1 MTSDDARV
9 LLRRLLHAVAPEV
22 DLDEIDPA
30 EPLQE
35 AAELDS
41 MDFLN
46 LVTALYDE
54 TGIDVPERDY
64 PFIATIDGFVVYVT
78 AASAKSHAV
87 SHEVNAAAST
97 RLDPWDHEIVH
108 TKEECR
114 EGKGR
119 RQDRRQGPPAR

>member
-1 MTSDDARV
+1 MTSDDARD
-9 LLRRLLHAVAPEV
+9 LLRRLLHGVAPEV

-46 LVTALYDE
+46 LVIALYDE

-64 PFIATIDGFVVYVT
+64 PLIAAINGFVAYVT
-78 AASAKSHAV
+78 AASAKES
-87 SHEVNAAAST
+87 
-97 RLDPWDHEIVH
+97 
-108 TKEECR
+108 
-114 EGKGR
+114 R
-119 RQDRRQGPPAR
+119 RAT

>member
-9 LLRRLLHAVAPEV
+9 LLRRLLHGVAPEV

-46 LVTALYDE
+46 LVIALYDE

-64 PFIATIDGFVVYVT
+64 PLVATIDGFVAYVT
-78 AASAKSHAV
+78 AASAKES
-87 SHEVNAAAST
+87 
-97 RLDPWDHEIVH
+97 
-108 TKEECR
+108 
-114 EGKGR
+114 R
-119 RQDRRQGPPAR
+119 RVT